1 MSEALKRIEEKHGGY
16 HWCATVSGIEWKALG
31 NPPCDVVKLARA
43 LDEIQCQCAGHSDEF
58 SRQVW
63 QKAERVLRE
72 VAGEKP

>member
-43 LDEIQCQCAGHSDEF
+43 LAQFVRAAKYTSGVSLEF
-58 SRQVW
+58 ATKES
-63 QKAERVLRE
+63 ERVLRE